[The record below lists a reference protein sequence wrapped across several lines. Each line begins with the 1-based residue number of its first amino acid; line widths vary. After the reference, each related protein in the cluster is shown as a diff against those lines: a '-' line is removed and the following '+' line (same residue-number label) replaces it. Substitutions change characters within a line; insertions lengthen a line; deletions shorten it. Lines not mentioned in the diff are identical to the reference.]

1 LLGAVETLLTH
12 LTVLTQ
18 LLVDLSL
25 GPSTSA
31 QVQIVLGG
39 GVKPTPPSSP
49 PSCIA
54 DGARPINPHL
64 LVALESALDTLG
76 PLLALLL
83 EACKLALDAT
93 RVVVGAPHGVLD
105 TTPQVLSAHLPVG
118 FTQLLVTQAHLSQL
132 VVSLVALTE
141 GTSDL
146 GLPQNP
152 LHPTKLVEGVKVGL
166 LGLSH
171 LALALGKGL
180 LAHLE
185 GPLTL
190 LLGSLTHLLK
200 LTRRAQHPGLGLGT
214 LLKTTLPSPAVLSLS
229 LSEGVIHVP
238 ESLALEGV
246 DQGLL
251 GAALDGVEEVLFASR
266 RLNEAAGKAK
276 IIRERA
282 PSSLQISRL
291 LRPHPVQ
298 MLKVRVLLVGHG
310 RRAACATHS
319 QQLLQQGYGAMWH

>member
-1 LLGAVETLLTH
+1 LLGAVEPLLTH

-246 DQGLL
+246 
-251 GAALDGVEEVLFASR
+251 EEVLFASR